1 MNTSLL
7 GTNCTGGRRPDMI
20 EVIYRREV
28 PYSRAVVLSQYF
40 DPEHFEFVHREKW
53 LKCLTKSLLPLN
65 RLRMW

>member
-1 MNTSLL
+1 
-7 GTNCTGGRRPDMI
+7 MI

-40 DPEHFEFVHREKW
+40 DLEHLEFVHREKW

>member
-1 MNTSLL
+1 
-7 GTNCTGGRRPDMI
+7 MI
-20 EVIYRREV
+20 EVSCRREV